1 MILLYDGSFE
11 GYLSLVYEVYY
22 EKLEV
27 STIVKKMP
35 ETLLFERFHEVF
47 TDEIK
52 AHKVLDAMT
61 RHFTKE
67 QQRTIFHSVLC
78 DTRDYEMA
86 LLEYIRIGFK
96 NPKELRNITNASLF
110 YIQNLEKEL
119 LCLVHKMY
127 GFTRFEELEDGTLY
141 AKIETKFNI
150 VPFLGDHFCKRL
162 GNIPFIIHDV
172 KRALAFVK
180 NDELREIRSI
190 ATFDTPT
197 YSSEE
202 EKFKSLWKVFFKS
215 AAVESRY
222 NPKLQKS
229 WVPLLYR
236 TYMSE
241 FNITNAT

>member
-1 MILLYDGSFE
+1 MILFYDGSFE
-11 GYLSLVYEVYY
+11 GFLSLVYEVYY
-22 EKLEV
+22 EKLLV
-27 STIVKKMP
+27 SAIVKKVP

-47 TDEIK
+47 TDEAK
-52 AHKVLDAMT
+52 ARKVLEGIEK
-61 RHFTKE
+61 HFSKE
-67 QQRTIFHSVLC
+67 QQRTMCNIFLC
-78 DTRDYEMA
+78 DTRSHEMA

-119 LCLVHKMY
+119 LSLVHKMY

-150 VPFLGDHFCKRL
+150 VPFLGEHFCKRL
-162 GNIPFIIHDV
+162 GNIPFIVHDI
-172 KRALAFVK
+172 KRSLAFVK
-180 NDELREIRSI
+180 NDDLREIRSI
-190 ATFDTPT
+190 ASFDTPT
-197 YSSEE
+197 YSEE
-202 EKFKSLWKVFFKS
+202 ESQFKALWKSFFK
-215 AAVESRY
+215 AAAIEGRY

-241 FNITNAT
+241 FEA

>member
-11 GYLSLVYEVYY
+11 GFLSLVYEVYY
-22 EKLEV
+22 EKLSV
-27 STIVKKMP
+27 DAIVKELPK
-35 ETLLFERFHEVF
+35 TLLFERFHEVY
-47 TDEIK
+47 TNETN
-52 AHKVLDAMT
+52 ARKVLEAIT
-61 RHFTKE
+61 KHFTKE
-67 QQRTIFHSVLC
+67 QQRTICNIFLC
-78 DTRDYEMA
+78 GSREHEMA

-96 NPKELRNITNASLF
+96 NQKELRNITNANLF

-119 LCLVHKMY
+119 LSLVHKMY

-150 VPFLGDHFCKRL
+150 VPFLGDHFAKRL

-172 KRALAFVK
+172 KRSLAFIK
-180 NDELREIRSI
+180 NDDIREIRSI
-190 ATFDTPT
+190 ASFDAPT
-197 YSSEE
+197 YSDDE
-202 EKFKSLWKVFFKS
+202 EKFKALWKTFFKS
-215 AAVESRY
+215 ATVESRY

-241 FNITNAT
+241 FE

>member
-1 MILLYDGSFE
+1 MVLLYDGSFE
-11 GYLSLVYEVYY
+11 GFLSLVHEVYY
-22 EKLEV
+22 EKLSV
-27 STIVKKMP
+27 HAIVKEMP
-35 ETLLFERFHEVF
+35 KTLLFERFYEVF

-52 AHKVLDAMT
+52 AKKVLEAIT
-61 RHFTKE
+61 KHFTKE
-67 QQRTIFHSVLC
+67 QQHTLCNIFLC
-78 DTRDYEMA
+78 DSRAHEMA

-96 NPKELRNITNASLF
+96 NPKELRNINNTNLF

-119 LCLVHKMY
+119 LSLVHKMY
-127 GFTRFEELEDGTLY
+127 GFTRFEELEDGSLY

-172 KRALAFVK
+172 KRSLAFIK
-180 NDELREIRSI
+180 NDDMREIRSI
-190 ATFDTPT
+190 ASFDAPTF
-197 YSSEE
+197 SSEE
-202 EKFKSLWKVFFKS
+202 EKFKALWKTFFKS

-222 NPKLQKS
+222 NPKLQQS

-241 FNITNAT
+241 FE

>member
-11 GYLSLVYEVYY
+11 GFLSLVYEVYY
-22 EKLEV
+22 EKLAV
-27 STIVKKMP
+27 SSIVKKMP
-35 ETLLFERFHEVF
+35 ETLLFERFHEIF
-47 TDEIK
+47 TDEAK
-52 AHKVLDAMT
+52 ARKVLDAMT
-61 RHFTKE
+61 KHFTKE
-67 QQRTIFHSVLC
+67 QQRTIFNIFLC
-78 DTRDYEMA
+78 DTRAYEMA

-150 VPFLGDHFCKRL
+150 VPFLGEHFCKRL

-172 KRALAFVK
+172 KRSLAFIK
-180 NDELREIRSI
+180 NDDLREIRSI
-190 ATFDTPT
+190 AAFDAPT
-197 YSSEE
+197 YSEE
-202 EKFKSLWKVFFKS
+202 EEHFKALWKSFFKA

-222 NPKLQKS
+222 NPKLQQS

-241 FNITNAT
+241 FQA

>member
-11 GYLSLVYEVYY
+11 GFLSLVYEVYY

-27 STIVKKMP
+27 AEIIKKMP
-35 ETLLFERFHEVF
+35 EALLFERFHEVF
-47 TDEIK
+47 TDIIK
-52 AHKVLDAMT
+52 ARKVLEAIT
-61 RHFTKE
+61 KHFTKE
-67 QQRTIFHSVLC
+67 QQHTIFHIILC

-86 LLEYIRIGFK
+86 LLEYLRIGFK
-96 NPKELRNITNASLF
+96 NKKELRNINNANLF

-150 VPFLGDHFCKRL
+150 VPFLGEHFCKRL

-180 NDELREIRSI
+180 NDEMHEIRSI
-190 ATFDTPT
+190 ASFDTPF
-197 YSSEE
+197 YSNEE
-202 EKFKSLWKVFFKS
+202 EKFKVLWKTFFKA

-222 NPKLQKS
+222 NPKLQQS

-241 FNITNAT
+241 FQV

>member
-11 GYLSLVYEVYY
+11 GFLSLVYEVYY
-22 EKLEV
+22 EKLQV

-35 ETLLFERFHEVF
+35 GSLLFERFHEVF
-47 TDEIK
+47 TDEAK
-52 AHKVLDAMT
+52 ARKVLEGIT
-61 RHFTKE
+61 KQFTKE
-67 QQRTIFHSVLC
+67 QQRTIFNIFLC
-78 DTRDYEMA
+78 DTREHEMA
-86 LLEYIRIGFK
+86 LLEYLRIGFK
-96 NPKELRNITNASLF
+96 NPKELRNINNAHLF

-127 GFTRFEELEDGTLY
+127 GFTRFEELDDGTLY

-150 VPFLGDHFCKRL
+150 VPFLGDHFAKRL
-162 GNIPFIIHDV
+162 GKIPFIIHDV
-172 KRALAFVK
+172 KRSLAFVK

-190 ATFDTPT
+190 ASFDAPT
-197 YSSEE
+197 YSSDE
-202 EKFKSLWKVFFKS
+202 EKFKALWKSFFKA

-222 NPKLQKS
+222 NPKLQQN

-241 FNITNAT
+241 FHA

>member
-11 GYLSLVYEVYY
+11 GFLSLVYEVYY
-22 EKLEV
+22 EKLQV
-27 STIVKKMP
+27 NAIVKTMP
-35 ETLLFERFHEVF
+35 ESFVFERLHEVF
-47 TDEIK
+47 TDEAK
-52 AHKVLDAMT
+52 AHKVLDAIT
-61 RHFTKE
+61 KCFSKE
-67 QQRTIFHSVLC
+67 QQRTIFHTILC
-78 DTRDYEMA
+78 DTRTYEMA

-96 NPKELRNITNASLF
+96 NPKELRNINNPNLF
-110 YIQNLEKEL
+110 FIQNLEKEL

-150 VPFLGDHFCKRL
+150 VPFLGDHFAKRL

-180 NDELREIRSI
+180 NETLHEIRLI
-190 ATFDTPT
+190 ASFDTPV
-197 YSSEE
+197 YSTEE
-202 EKFKSLWKVFFKS
+202 EKFKALWKSFFKA

-222 NPKLQKS
+222 NPKLQQS

-241 FNITNAT
+241 FET

>member
-11 GYLSLVYEVYY
+11 GFLSLVYEVYY
-22 EKLEV
+22 EKLAV
-27 STIVKKMP
+27 SCIVKKMP
-35 ETLLFERFHEVF
+35 ETLLFERFHEIF
-47 TDEIK
+47 TDE
-52 AHKVLDAMT
+52 ANARKVLDAMT
-61 RHFTKE
+61 KHFTKE
-67 QQRTIFHSVLC
+67 QQRTIFNIFLC
-78 DTRDYEMA
+78 DTRAYEMA

-150 VPFLGDHFCKRL
+150 VLFLGEHFCKRL

-172 KRALAFVK
+172 KRSLAFIK
-180 NDELREIRSI
+180 NEDLREIRSI
-190 ATFDTPT
+190 ASFDAPTF
-197 YSSEE
+197 SSEE
-202 EKFKSLWKVFFKS
+202 EHFKALWKSFFKA

-222 NPKLQKS
+222 NPKLQQS

-241 FNITNAT
+241 FQA

>member
-11 GYLSLVYEVYY
+11 GFLSLVYEVYY
-22 EKLEV
+22 EKIQVNSIL
-27 STIVKKMP
+27 KKMP
-35 ETLLFERFHEVF
+35 ESLLFERFHEVF
-47 TDEIK
+47 TDEAK
-52 AHKVLDAMT
+52 ARKVLDAIT
-61 RHFTKE
+61 KHFTKE

-78 DTRDYEMA
+78 DTREYEMA

-96 NPKELRNITNASLF
+96 NKKELRNINNTNLF

-119 LCLVHKMY
+119 LSLVHKMY

-150 VPFLGDHFCKRL
+150 VPFLGEHFCKRL
-162 GNIPFIIHDV
+162 GNIPFIIHDI
-172 KRALAFVK
+172 KRSLAFVR
-180 NDELREIRSI
+180 NGELREIRSI
-190 ATFDTPT
+190 ASFDAPTF
-197 YSSEE
+197 SSEE
-202 EKFKSLWKVFFKS
+202 EHFKALWKSFFKA

-222 NPKLQKS
+222 NPKLQQS

-241 FNITNAT
+241 FQV

>member
-11 GYLSLVYEVYY
+11 GFLSLVYEVYY
-22 EKLEV
+22 EKLHV
-27 STIVKKMP
+27 SSIVKKMP
-35 ETLLFERFHEVF
+35 ETLLFERFHEIF
-47 TDEIK
+47 TDETK
-52 AHKVLDAMT
+52 ARKVLDAISK
-61 RHFTKE
+61 HFTKE
-67 QQRTIFHSVLC
+67 QQRTIIDIVLC
-78 DTRDYEMA
+78 DTREYEMA
-86 LLEYIRIGFK
+86 LLEYLRIGFK
-96 NPKELRNITNASLF
+96 NKKELRNINNANLF

-150 VPFLGDHFCKRL
+150 VPFLGEHFCKRL

-180 NDELREIRSI
+180 NDEMREIRSI
-190 ATFDTPT
+190 ASFDTPT
-197 YSSEE
+197 FSSEE
-202 EKFKSLWKVFFKS
+202 EKFKALWKTFFKS

-241 FNITNAT
+241 FMDDM

>member
-11 GYLSLVYEVYY
+11 GFLSLVYEVYY
-22 EKLEV
+22 EKLSV
-27 STIVKKMP
+27 DAIVKEMP
-35 ETLLFERFHEVF
+35 NTLLFERFHEVF
-47 TDEIK
+47 TDE
-52 AHKVLDAMT
+52 ANARKVLEAIT
-61 RHFTKE
+61 KHFTTE
-67 QQRTIFHSVLC
+67 QQRTICNIFLC
-78 DTRDYEMA
+78 DSREHEMA

-96 NPKELRNITNASLF
+96 NPKELRNITNANLF

-119 LCLVHKMY
+119 LSLTHKMY

-172 KRALAFVK
+172 KRSLAFIK
-180 NDELREIRSI
+180 NDDMREIRSI
-190 ATFDTPT
+190 ASFDAPTF
-197 YSSEE
+197 SSEE
-202 EKFKSLWKVFFKS
+202 EKFKALWKTFFKS
-215 AAVESRY
+215 ATVESRY
-222 NPKLQKS
+222 NPKLQQS

-241 FNITNAT
+241 FSE